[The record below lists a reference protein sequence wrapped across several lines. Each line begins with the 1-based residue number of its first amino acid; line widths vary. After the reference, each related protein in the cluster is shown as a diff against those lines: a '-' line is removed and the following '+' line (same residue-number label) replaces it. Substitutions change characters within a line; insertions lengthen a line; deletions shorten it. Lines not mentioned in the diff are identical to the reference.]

1 MDNDDKK
8 PAVDALPADDKP
20 SSASSSAPEQ
30 TAPPD
35 ALSRTPEDLDQEA
48 KEQLKKEQISAGS
61 AVKKPS
67 KLRGFLRRFN
77 VYFLIFV
84 LLCVVVGVIT
94 YVYYLNDQKVIP
106 DPDVATKELSQDELK
121 QLANTDVSVGSISQ
135 TMTIKGNAI
144 IDGQSLMRGN
154 LDVAGNFQAGG
165 SIRGSSLTISGEANL
180 GGTQVNSLQVAQDVT
195 IQGATSTRDLSVT
208 GTASFSGEVSA
219 PRITVSRLTIA
230 NNGTLEVPG
239 HITYAGGPVSRGAY
253 GPALGSGGSANVNGN
268 DTTGTVN
275 INTGNG
281 ASSGCFVRVNF
292 NQAYSKMPHVLIT
305 PIGPGAGTATY
316 YVQRDTTGFSVCAN
330 QPPSNRNF
338 AVDYY
343 IAG

>member
-1 MDNDDKK
+1 MDDDSNK
-8 PAVDALPADDKP
+8 PEIDATSDDKP
-20 SSASSSAPEQ
+20 SSASQAAPEQ

-35 ALSRTPEDLDQEA
+35 ALSRTPEDLDEEA
-48 KEQLKKEQISAGS
+48 KEQLKKDQVSAGEP
-61 AVKKPS
+61 VKQPS
-67 KLRGFLRRFN
+67 KLRSFLRRFN
-77 VYFLIFV
+77 VYFLGFV
-84 LLCVVVGVIT
+84 LLCVIVGVAT
-94 YVYYLNDQKVIP
+94 YVYYLNDQKVTP

-180 GGTQVNSLQVAQDVT
+180 GGTQVNSLQVAQDAT

-208 GTASFSGEVSA
+208 GTASFSGQVSA
-219 PRITVSRLTIA
+219 PQITVSRLTIA

-239 HITYAGGPVSRGAY
+239 HISYAGGPVSRGGY

-292 NQAYSKMPHVLIT
+292 NQAYSQMPHVLIT
-305 PIGPGAGTATY
+305 PVGPGAGTATY
-316 YVQRDTTGFSVCAN
+316 YVTRDTAGFSVCAN

-338 AVDYY
+338 AIDYY
-343 IAG
+343 VAG